1 MVYNTSRMRK
11 GVVVVNAYE
20 VFPSVSHM
28 VKRLQEEFSSFGVT
42 LIQKNSLDL
51 LAITSAKNEPLPYD
65 FGIFL
70 DKDIYV
76 ASLLEKKG
84 LRLFNSAEAIFSTD
98 DKMMTHLKLE
108 GSGISMPKTIS
119 APLRYSQKEN
129 PHFLERVIS
138 EFSFPIIC
146 KENYGSQG
154 KGVYMAKNQKELEE
168 LEAKLAFKP
177 HLYQEFIS
185 SSSGKD
191 FRIIVIGGKA
201 TAWMVRES
209 QNGDFR
215 SNIALGGAGR
225 KIDLPEVF
233 LKTAEKASLVLGLDY
248 CGVDLLLGKDGQPI
262 LCEVNSNAFIQGIE
276 SVTGINVAKAYAEY
290 VLRQLVD

>member
-42 LIQKNSLDL
+42 LIQKSSLDL

-108 GSGISMPKTIS
+108 GSGISMPK
-119 APLRYSQKEN
+119 
-129 PHFLERVIS
+129 
-138 EFSFPIIC
+138 
-146 KENYGSQG
+146 
-154 KGVYMAKNQKELEE
+154 
-168 LEAKLAFKP
+168 
-177 HLYQEFIS
+177 
-185 SSSGKD
+185 
-191 FRIIVIGGKA
+191 
-201 TAWMVRES
+201 
-209 QNGDFR
+209 
-215 SNIALGGAGR
+215 
-225 KIDLPEVF
+225 
-233 LKTAEKASLVLGLDY
+233 
-248 CGVDLLLGKDGQPI
+248 
-262 LCEVNSNAFIQGIE
+262 
-276 SVTGINVAKAYAEY
+276 SV
-290 VLRQLVD
+290 